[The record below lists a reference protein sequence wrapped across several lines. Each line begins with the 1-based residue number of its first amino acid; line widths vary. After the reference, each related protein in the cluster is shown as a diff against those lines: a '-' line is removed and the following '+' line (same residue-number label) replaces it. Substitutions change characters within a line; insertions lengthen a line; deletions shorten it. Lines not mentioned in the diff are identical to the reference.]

1 MREKIVQDWV
11 NVSKIMDHVLDTSDR
26 ISHSVSRNIAKI
38 QHYVTFYNVN

>member
-26 ISHSVSRNIAKI
+26 ISHVVSRIIAKI
-38 QHYVTFYNVN
+38 EYYVTF